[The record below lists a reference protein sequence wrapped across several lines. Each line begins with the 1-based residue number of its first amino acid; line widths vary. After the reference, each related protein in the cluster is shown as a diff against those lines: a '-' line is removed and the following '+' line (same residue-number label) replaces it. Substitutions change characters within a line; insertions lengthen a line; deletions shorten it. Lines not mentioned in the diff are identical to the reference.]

1 MKKRNQYKKKNQNES
16 NMQNKKIV
24 IISIIVLIALFF
36 GISYLY
42 NKSQTQKSVALSKEQ
57 SLLFER
63 PHSYIEGNKEAKV
76 QLVEFFDP
84 ACETCAKFH
93 PYIKDILKQYDGK
106 VKLVLRYAPFHK
118 NSDYAIKMLEGAREQ
133 GKFNEVL
140 AFMFA
145 TQGNWTQHHEVK
157 PKILWGMLSK
167 INGLNMQKLSTYM
180 NSTKGDEIVKQDLA
194 DAKKLGVTKTPGYI
208 VNGKPLQKFGL
219 ENLKDLIR
227 SEVNK

>member
-1 MKKRNQYKKKNQNES
+1 MKKRNKNKNQNES
-16 NMQNKKIV
+16 NMQNKKMV

-42 NKSQTQKSVALSKEQ
+42 NKSQTQKSVALSQKQ
-57 SLLFER
+57 ALLFER
-63 PHSYIEGNKEAKV
+63 PHSYVEGKKDAKV

-118 NSDYAIKMLEGAREQ
+118 NSNYAVKMLEGARVQ
-133 GKFNEVL
+133 GKFNDVL

-145 TQGNWTQHHEVK
+145 TQSNWTKHHEVK
-157 PKILWGMLSK
+157 PKILWEMLSK
-167 INGLNMQKLSTYM
+167 IKGLDMQKLSTYM
-180 NSTKGDEIVKQDLA
+180 NSTKGDEIIKQDLA
-194 DAKKLGVTKTPGYI
+194 DANKLGVTKTPGYI
-208 VNGKPLQKFGL
+208 VNGKPLQRFGL
-219 ENLKDLIR
+219 ENLKNLIK